1 MKLIINNIGIVKEA
15 NIDIEGIT
23 VVVGEN
29 GTGKSTIGKALFCV
43 YDSLFE
49 LERKIK
55 NERARTIERLLQF
68 SVGDISR
75 RAIREL
81 GRKLV
86 ELPHDQVSGGNV
98 VKAIKS
104 SNVMRESDETELEQ
118 LVDKITDVLKISDKD
133 IRDRIVQKSLEAE
146 FADKILNVNDE
157 SKIGSISVHVKDEDI
172 LLDICDNKV
181 DVTSNVVINKQAIY
195 IDDPYIADEVG
206 GMSFWPLQYANY
218 GHRKRLV
225 DKLTKKTEK
234 ITAVDEIIYGKKMD
248 SVMQCMSSV
257 CPGRLEVNSTGDI
270 DYISNNLREPL
281 KMVNLST
288 GLKSFAII
296 KTLLEK
302 GEIEENGIIIL
313 DEPEV
318 HLHPEWQMRYAEMI
332 VLLQK
337 MFNINFL
344 ISTHSPDF
352 LTAVELYSKKN
363 ELTSNRYYYIK
374 KVGGALYPDIQEV
387 TGNIDII
394 YKSLSE
400 PMVSMSREMDYEI

>member
-133 IRDRIVQKSLEAE
+133 IRDRIVQKSLEEE

-281 KMVNLST
+281 NYPRD
-288 GLKSFAII
+288 LK
-296 KTLLEK
+296 
-302 GEIEENGIIIL
+302 
-313 DEPEV
+313 
-318 HLHPEWQMRYAEMI
+318 
-332 VLLQK
+332 
-337 MFNINFL
+337 
-344 ISTHSPDF
+344 
-352 LTAVELYSKKN
+352 
-363 ELTSNRYYYIK
+363 
-374 KVGGALYPDIQEV
+374 ALP
-387 TGNIDII
+387 
-394 YKSLSE
+394 S
-400 PMVSMSREMDYEI
+400 